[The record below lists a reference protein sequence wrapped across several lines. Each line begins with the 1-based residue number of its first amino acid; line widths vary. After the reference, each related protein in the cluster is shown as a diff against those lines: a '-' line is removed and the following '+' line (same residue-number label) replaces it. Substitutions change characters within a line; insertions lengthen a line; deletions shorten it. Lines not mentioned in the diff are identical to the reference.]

1 MIQKISQKK
10 NFFVFLSLI
19 VISILIFAL
28 DQSAFLNS
36 FKSFLF
42 SGVKPVLNLSNK
54 NLYILTKPFEI
65 LINYQKDKN
74 ELTSL
79 RQNKLDLT
87 SAQVKINEIQREND
101 FLRKALDLKEQ
112 KKQDFFIA
120 KVIGRSSEVNQS
132 IILDVGK
139 EDGIIGGE
147 IMILP
152 NNFLI
157 GKITE
162 VYESISQAKLLNSSD
177 FSVSVRGEKTRTDAL
192 CTGAGDSLE
201 IEIINY
207 QDQPEIGEIFITSGI
222 DGYLPGLIVGQLEKI
237 IVKPSAV
244 SRAGTLKLLVNLNQ
258 FEQVLLL
265 KND

>member
-19 VISILIFAL
+19 IISILIFAL

-42 SGVKPVLNLSNK
+42 SGAKPILSLSDK

-65 LINYQKDKN
+65 LINYQKNKD

-79 RQNKLDLT
+79 MQKKLDLT
-87 SAQVKINEIQREND
+87 SIQVEIDEIRREND
-101 FLRKALDLKEQ
+101 FLRKALGLKEQ

-120 KVIGRSSEVNQS
+120 KVIGRSSEANQS
-132 IILDVGK
+132 VIVNVGK
-139 EDGIIGGE
+139 GDGLTGSE
-147 IMILP
+147 TMILP
-152 NNFLI
+152 DKFLI
-157 GKITE
+157 GKVTDT
-162 VYESISQAKLLNSSD
+162 YESISQAKLLNSSD
-177 FSVSVRGEKTRTDAL
+177 FSVSVMGEKTRTDAL

-222 DGYLPGLIVGQLEKI
+222 DGYSPGLIVGQLEKI

-244 SRAGTLKLLVNLNQ
+244 SRIGVLKPLVNLNQ

>member
-42 SGVKPVLNLSNK
+42 SGAKPILNLSDK
-54 NLYILTKPFEI
+54 NLYILTKPYEI

-87 SAQVKINEIQREND
+87 SMQIKINEIQREND
-101 FLRKALDLKEQ
+101 FLRKALGLKEQ

-120 KVIGRSSEVNQS
+120 KVIGRSSEANQS

-139 EDGIIGGE
+139 EGGLTGGE
-147 IMILP
+147 TVILP

-162 VYESISQAKLLNSSD
+162 VYESISQAKLLNSFD

-192 CTGAGDSLE
+192 CSGAGESLE

-222 DGYLPGLIVGQLEKI
+222 DGYSPGLIVGQLEKI
-237 IVKPSAV
+237 TTKPSAV
-244 SRAGTLKLLVNLNQ
+244 SRAGKLKPLINLNQ

-265 KND
+265 KK